1 MGAEDIRRQAP
12 NVLRMRS
19 LGAEVR
25 EVTSGTATLKDAV
38 NETMRDWVTNV
49 RSSHYVLGSAVGPH
63 PFPTIVRDLQRILG
77 DEAAEQIR
85 AVEGRLPDIAIAC
98 VGGGSNAIGLL
109 TRFVGEP
116 DVRLVGVEAAGEGLK
131 GRHAAA
137 LAAGS
142 AGVLHGSR
150 SYLLQDADGQVTE
163 AFSISAGLD
172 YPGIGPQLSAL
183 YEAGRL
189 EILSATDDE
198 ALEGVRLLT
207 RTEGILP
214 ALEPAHAVHA
224 MIDLLRG
231 EGVDAAGEDDIVLLG
246 LSGRGDKDIAAI
258 EDRLMA
264 GADGGAA

>member
-1 MGAEDIRRQAP
+1 MHA
-12 NVLRMRS
+12 

-49 RSSHYVLGSAVGPH
+49 ETSHYVLGSAVGPH
-63 PFPTIVRDLQRILG
+63 PFPTIVRDLQRVIG
-77 DEAAEQIR
+77 DEAAEQLR
-85 AVEGRLPDIAIAC
+85 TVEGRLPDIAMAC
-98 VGGGSNAIGLL
+98 VGGGSNAIGLM
-109 TRFVGEP
+109 TRFIGEP
-116 DVRLVGVEAAGEGLK
+116 SVRLIGVEAAGEGLH

-137 LAAGS
+137 LSAGT

-150 SYLLQDADGQVTE
+150 SYLLQDDDGQITE

-183 YEAGRL
+183 YAAGRMG
-189 EILSATDDE
+189 ILSATDDE

-214 ALEPAHAVHA
+214 ALEPAHAVSA
-224 MIDLLRG
+224 LADLVAGTTEL
-231 EGVDAAGEDDIVLLG
+231 EPPEPDAIVLLG

-264 GADGGAA
+264 GLDEPQA